1 MIARP
6 ALDEIQA
13 NARIPSHV
21 GAKQVGEEPRCE
33 RREYADAHD
42 AGFAAPKRTGVNLG
56 ETYLCYCIARSNEEL
71 LTCMGE
77 IDPSVMANKKCCS
90 DFVFKVSYASADGR
104 LLNCQRLR
112 RASKATALSS
122 GDNVSQMAQFDR
134 QGTTLPRRR
143 NAHLERGNRGSWR
156 RREQPQHMKARLQG
170 ALRQRLDHR
179 LQPSQSRRSRRD
191 GGPCP
196 RPCIWLV
203 PGSTIGRSSLGRPR
217 HSKRP
222 NEEP

>member
-1 MIARP
+1 VIARQRHVDPLIPQVDPIAFVCDRLAGQERYIRLVPLNRSNMIARP
-6 ALDEIQA
+6 ALDEIRA

-21 GAKQVGEEPRCE
+21 GAKQVGEETRCE
-33 RREYADAHD
+33 RREYADAHN

-134 QGTTLPRRR
+134 QGTASGWEGSISASNGTTSSAVESCRLTISFPYVR
-143 NAHLERGNRGSWR
+143 LCRGW
-156 RREQPQHMKARLQG
+156 
-170 ALRQRLDHR
+170 
-179 LQPSQSRRSRRD
+179 
-191 GGPCP
+191 
-196 RPCIWLV
+196 
-203 PGSTIGRSSLGRPR
+203 
-217 HSKRP
+217 
-222 NEEP
+222 